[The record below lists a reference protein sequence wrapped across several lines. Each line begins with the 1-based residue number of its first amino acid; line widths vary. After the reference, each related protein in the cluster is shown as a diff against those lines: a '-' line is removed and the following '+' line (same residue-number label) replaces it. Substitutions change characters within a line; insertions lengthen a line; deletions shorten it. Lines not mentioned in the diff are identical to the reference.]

1 MSDASQ
7 NASAAVPAQEQFE
20 INRRKSKKALP
31 SLLVIFL
38 LGTLMIQAMDFV
50 YQNIGDSL
58 GMGGQAALL
67 TTIPGIIL
75 GVACLIYETL
85 GDFISPK

>member
-7 NASAAVPAQEQFE
+7 NASAAVSAQEQFE

-38 LGTLMIQAMDFV
+38 L
-50 YQNIGDSL
+50 
-58 GMGGQAALL
+58 AL
-67 TTIPGIIL
+67 
-75 GVACLIYETL
+75 
-85 GDFISPK
+85 S